1 MKFPPDSVYINNGYR
16 IPVADLTAYAT
27 VSTHRNLAGRGEE
40 EDFHFFSGA
49 FHKDRLF
56 GHFATF
62 AEFTYNN
69 NGTYT
74 ISRLQDNFNSDT
86 YNDAYPIFWRN
97 AGRTKGITNKPF
109 GYAHH
114 FATIGSSTDP
124 SDGLRGIF
132 SRNGRQHSNTSGAV
146 ETILDVAAKD
156 SSGFYYITSPSRF
169 PSYPNGITA
178 ASRTPFHPRYN
189 VSSQR
194 HDYPRALYSKETNF
208 QILDDNGVELNP
220 LSSAS
225 TRGSRAGFKFSV
237 FRHYGQFSVR
247 IADTI
252 KITRPA
258 SPAVN
263 PAAISQGGWGHDYLV
278 ENTRPISRR
287 NWQTRLDRILVY
299 SPYNDATTLDF
310 LNGVKYNDTLAKSSI
325 WSK

>member
-1 MKFPPDSVYINNGYR
+1 MAMIFPPDSVYTSNSYR

-27 VSTHRNLAGRGEE
+27 VSTHRNLPGRGED
-40 EDFHFFSGA
+40 EDFRFFSGA

-69 NGTYT
+69 DGTYT

-97 AGRTKGITNKPF
+97 AGRKNGLNNKPF

-114 FATIGSSTDP
+114 FAEVGSST
-124 SDGLRGIF
+124 SGSLVGIF
-132 SRNGRQHSNTSGAV
+132 SRNGRQPSNTSGAV
-146 ETILDVAAKD
+146 ETILDVADKN
-156 SSGFYYITSPSRF
+156 SSGFYFITSPSRF
-169 PSYPNGITA
+169 PTYDGKIA

-194 HDYPRALYSKETNF
+194 HDYPRALYSDEPNF
-208 QILDDNGVELNP
+208 KILDGNGVELNP

-247 IADTI
+247 NNNVVS
-252 KITRPA
+252 ITRPA

-263 PAAISQGGWGHDYLV
+263 PAAIAQGGWGHDYLV
-278 ENTRPISRR
+278 SNTRPISRR